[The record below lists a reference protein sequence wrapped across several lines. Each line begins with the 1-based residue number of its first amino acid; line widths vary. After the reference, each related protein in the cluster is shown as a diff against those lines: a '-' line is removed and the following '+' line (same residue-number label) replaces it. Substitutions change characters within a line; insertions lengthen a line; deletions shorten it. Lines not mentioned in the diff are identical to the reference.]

1 MRMTFA
7 SERGRSGRRA
17 AKPASS
23 LLSCLPELPMLSDD
37 DPLAEFDLPPE
48 VMSSTFE
55 HAISDAAAIAHER
68 GHAVAAQL
76 QRKLKGSIV
85 EYGFSGLVTAHL
97 RSGAVARCGGPSV
110 GWRVA
115 VEREPGAEPTVVDA
129 DLAPAETD
137 TKVIV
142 ERLAKVLK
150 RW

>member
-1 MRMTFA
+1 MLWSA
-7 SERGRSGRRA
+7 GREIRI
-17 AKPASS
+17 
-23 LLSCLPELPMLSDD
+23 LDFLSAPELPMPSDD

-55 HAISDAAAIAHER
+55 HAISDAASIAHER

-110 GWRVA
+110 GWRVT